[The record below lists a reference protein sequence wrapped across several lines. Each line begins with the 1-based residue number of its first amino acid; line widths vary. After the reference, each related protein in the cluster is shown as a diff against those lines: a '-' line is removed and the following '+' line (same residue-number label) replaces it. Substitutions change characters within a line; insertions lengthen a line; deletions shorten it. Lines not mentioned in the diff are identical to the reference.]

1 MGFSMSETNL
11 PHNTPRESLRRGLDV
26 TVPAIVLRARAFRD
40 NDLMAQILT
49 PSMGKISV
57 IARHARGSRKRF
69 PSSLDIF
76 DRGTARLS
84 REKNGAFSI
93 KEFTPSHSLQ
103 KLRSN
108 LDKLTLAS
116 LVCESFELVVQENTG
131 EDSTKLFE
139 ILDLSL
145 NAIDE
150 ASEVKIMLRAT
161 LVALVSLTQAEGIID
176 LSEHPPGS
184 SVLNAALNAIE
195 KFCERR
201 LLTRSSVNEIVNRLA
216 ERDPQGR

>member
-1 MGFSMSETNL
+1 
-11 PHNTPRESLRRGLDV
+11 
-26 TVPAIVLRARAFRD
+26 
-40 NDLMAQILT
+40 MAQILT
-49 PSMGKISV
+49 PTMGKISV

-69 PSSLDIF
+69 PSSLDVF

-84 REKNGAFSI
+84 KEKSGAFSI

-150 ASEVKIMLRAT
+150 ASEVKTMLRAT

-184 SVLNAALNAIE
+184 AVLNATLNAIE
-195 KFCERR
+195 RFCERK
-201 LLTRSSVNEIVNRLA
+201 LLTRSTVNEIITRLSD
-216 ERDPQGR
+216 RDPLGR

>member
-1 MGFSMSETNL
+1 MSETNL
-11 PHNTPRESLRRGLDV
+11 PHNTPRETLRRGLDV
-26 TVPAIVLRARAFRD
+26 SAPAIVLKARAFRD

-49 PSMGKISV
+49 PTMGKISV

-69 PSSLDIF
+69 PSSLDVF

-84 REKNGAFSI
+84 KEKSGAFSI

-150 ASEVKIMLRAT
+150 ASEVKTMLRAT

-184 SVLNAALNAIE
+184 AVLNATLNAIE
-195 KFCERR
+195 RFCERK
-201 LLTRSSVNEIVNRLA
+201 LLTRSTVNEIITRLSD
-216 ERDPQGR
+216 RDPLGR

>member
-1 MGFSMSETNL
+1 MSETNL
-11 PHNTPRESLRRGLDV
+11 PHNTPRETLRRGLDV
-26 TVPAIVLRARAFRD
+26 SAPAIVLKARAFRD

-49 PSMGKISV
+49 PTMGKISV

-69 PSSLDIF
+69 PSSLDVF

-84 REKNGAFSI
+84 KEKSGAFSI

-150 ASEVKIMLRAT
+150 ASEVKTMLRAT
-161 LVALVSLTQAEGIID
+161 LVALVSLTQAEGIVD

-184 SVLNAALNAIE
+184 AVLNATLNAIE
-195 KFCERR
+195 RFCERK
-201 LLTRSSVNEIVNRLA
+201 LLTRSTVNEIITRLSD
-216 ERDPQGR
+216 RDPLGR

>member
-1 MGFSMSETNL
+1 MAFSMSETNL
-11 PHNTPRESLRRGLDV
+11 PHNTPRETLRRGLDV
-26 TVPAIVLRARAFRD
+26 AVPAIVLKARAFRD

-49 PSMGKISV
+49 PRMGKISV

-69 PSSLDIF
+69 PSSLDVF

-84 REKNGAFSI
+84 KEKSGAFSI

-116 LVCESFELVVQENTG
+116 LVCECFELVVQENTG

-150 ASEVKIMLRAT
+150 ASEVKTMLRAT
-161 LVALVSLTQAEGIID
+161 LVALVSLTQAEGIVD

-184 SVLNAALNAIE
+184 AVLNATLNAIE
-195 KFCERR
+195 RFCERK
-201 LLTRSSVNEIVNRLA
+201 LLTRSTVNEIITRLSD
-216 ERDPQGR
+216 RDPLGR

>member
-1 MGFSMSETNL
+1 MSETNL
-11 PHNTPRESLRRGLDV
+11 PHNTPRETLRRGLDV
-26 TVPAIVLRARAFRD
+26 SAPAIVLKARAFRD

-49 PSMGKISV
+49 PTMGKISV

-69 PSSLDIF
+69 PSSLDVF

-84 REKNGAFSI
+84 REKSGAFSI

-131 EDSTKLFE
+131 EDSSKLFE

-150 ASEVKIMLRAT
+150 ASEVKTMLRAT

-184 SVLNAALNAIE
+184 AVLNATLNAIE
-195 KFCERR
+195 RFCERK
-201 LLTRSSVNEIVNRLA
+201 LLTRSSVNEIIGKLSD
-216 ERDPQGR
+216 RDASGR